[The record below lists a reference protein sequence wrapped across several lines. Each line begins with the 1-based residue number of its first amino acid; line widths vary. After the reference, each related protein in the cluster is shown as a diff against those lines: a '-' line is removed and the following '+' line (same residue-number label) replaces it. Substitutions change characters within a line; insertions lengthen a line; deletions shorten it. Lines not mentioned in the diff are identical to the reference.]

1 MTMDMKA
8 LRSFPVAILVLGAST
23 FASFAA
29 DPIGVWN
36 TDQGTI
42 RVSDCGGALCATIAS
57 IKQPTDPQTGRPKTD
72 SQNPDA
78 SKRSRPLVGVQVFSG
93 MRPQGPN
100 QWAGGQ
106 LYNPEDGRTY
116 DASISLEGANVLKV
130 QGCVMVICKTRTW
143 TR

>member
-1 MTMDMKA
+1 
-8 LRSFPVAILVLGAST
+8 
-23 FASFAA
+23 
-29 DPIGVWN
+29 
-36 TDQGTI
+36 
-42 RVSDCGGALCATIAS
+42 VSDCGGALCASIAS
-57 IKQPTDPQTGRPKTD
+57 IKQPTDPQTGRPKAD

-78 SKRSRPLVGVQVFSG
+78 SKRSRPLLGVQIFSG

-100 QWAGGQ
+100 KWAGGQ

-116 DASISLEGANVLKV
+116 DANISLEGANVLKV